1 MNTLIRS
8 NIKLLSFQGKEF
20 KKPTSKPN
28 IKKASTFTLN
38 WPSFPKRCE
47 MPLREK
53 KIKSETNRKLKISGL
68 REN

>member
-1 MNTLIRS
+1 MKALIRS
-8 NIKLLSFQGKEF
+8 NIKLLASQGKEF

-28 IKKASTFTLN
+28 IKKASSFTLN

-47 MPLREK
+47 IPLRKK
-53 KIKSETNRKLKISGL
+53 KIKSEINRKLKTSGL